1 MRLDEGHVKGFF
13 LLIIIKKKSRRKKV
27 ENQVTFSARVGFFD
41 QNIFMKFFMCH
52 FHCLFIDSCNRLLGG
67 LIGDQRGLHCL

>member
-1 MRLDEGHVKGFF
+1 MRLDEGHAKGF
-13 LLIIIKKKSRRKKV
+13 LKKSRKKKV

-52 FHCLFIDSCNRLLGG
+52 FHCLFIDSCNREY
-67 LIGDQRGLHCL
+67 